1 MKRNYVFVLLVGTLL
16 IFTLTAC
23 GEKAPT
29 GYPEYLDMSLDR
41 EIAAFDKIEGPS
53 ESGVKFV
60 EYNKKDF
67 YPNDVYIIELNYQLQ
82 KYEIRTS
89 KEIKNEKAT
98 WISVNKSKEYKPSE
112 QSFIYITS
120 DNVLY
125 LVSYRTQEI
134 EGKLYKYITK
144 MAVRDGDEFIYKVDN
159 WSGDGVMVA
168 EYCNMYYDY
177 FNIYKE
183 YKGQPTA
190 TPPATP
196 EEINVKVPSY
206 IDYSGKTEFSQFDRV
221 LEADF
226 DSAEN
231 PLSTAQQFV
240 PEGATVYEATGSA
253 GEGKIITY
261 ITTDG
266 VCYRID
272 YDNDA
277 KFGKTVNIYA
287 RRVSD
292 HYTYIRMANEEGK
305 ELYLYH
311 SCEESSARII
321 LGYLNQWRK
330 ENGIEIPLPMGAPS
344 GSVFKRAPAI
354 SNLSIK

>member
-253 GEGKIITY
+253 GKGKIIVYVTK
-261 ITTDG
+261 DG
-266 VCYRID
+266 VCYFVQYRN
-272 YDNDA
+272 DNH
-277 KFGKTVNIYA
+277 GKNVLIAA
-287 RRVSD
+287 RKATD
-292 HYTYIRMANEEGK
+292 HYVYVKGTDIDGK
-305 ELYLYH
+305 VLYLH
-311 SCEESSARII
+311 HASNISSEFGISTDC
-321 LGYLNQWRK
+321 LNLWRAERGLK
-330 ENGIEIPLPMGAPS
+330 TPIPMDDSPINI
-344 GSVFKRAPAI
+344 FKGGPRV
-354 SNLSIK
+354 NNY